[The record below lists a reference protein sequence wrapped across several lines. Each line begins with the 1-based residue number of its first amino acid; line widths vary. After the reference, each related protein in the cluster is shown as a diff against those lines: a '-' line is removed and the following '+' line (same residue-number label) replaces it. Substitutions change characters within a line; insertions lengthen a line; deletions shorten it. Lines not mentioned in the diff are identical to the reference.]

1 MATILKT
8 TEKSTPDRQSNE
20 LFLRMVLDCDCLSN
34 SHIKMLAV
42 LANTYFEQAQF
53 SIELKR
59 QNTEEGPNVP

>member
-1 MATILKT
+1 MASILKT
-8 TEKSTPDRQSNE
+8 TDKSTSNRQSDTM
-20 LFLRMVLDCDCLSN
+20 FLRMVLDCDCLSN

-59 QNTEEGPNVP
+59 QNTGEGPNIP